1 MTDDPYDQARFVRAQ
16 AGVFDQAVRE
26 LRAGRKRSHGV
37 GFVFPQLT
45 LDLPRVARES
55 R

>member
-1 MTDDPYDQARFVRAQ
+1 MTGDPYDLARFVRAQ

-26 LRAGRKRSHGV
+26 LRAGRKPSHGM

-45 LDLPRVARES
+45 ADLPRVSREAG
-55 R
+55 